1 MVKTKKAPLK
11 KSVRTVTKK
20 SEVRPMQ
27 PFFKDKKFVS
37 IFLGIIVVGLL
48 AFALPLLRNFLF
60 AASVNGKPVS
70 RMAVVSI
77 LEKQGGKQALDSLI
91 SKELIMQDASKMKVV
106 AAETELDTE
115 VKKIEDGLK
124 KANQNLA
131 DALKAQG
138 MTEKDLR
145 EELKYQLILK
155 KILDKKIIPTEKEI
169 TDYIEQN
176 KDTIPETLTGKKL
189 NTQIKEQLQNQK
201 FSTEVQ
207 KYLGEL
213 RNKAKI
219 SYYTNY

>member
-145 EELKYQLILK
+145 E
-155 KILDKKIIPTEKEI
+155 
-169 TDYIEQN
+169 
-176 KDTIPETLTGKKL
+176 
-189 NTQIKEQLQNQK
+189 
-201 FSTEVQ
+201 
-207 KYLGEL
+207 
-213 RNKAKI
+213 
-219 SYYTNY
+219 

>member
-1 MVKTKKAPLK
+1 
-11 KSVRTVTKK
+11 
-20 SEVRPMQ
+20 
-27 PFFKDKKFVS
+27 
-37 IFLGIIVVGLL
+37 
-48 AFALPLLRNFLF
+48 
-60 AASVNGKPVS
+60 
-70 RMAVVSI
+70 
-77 LEKQGGKQALDSLI
+77 
-91 SKELIMQDASKMKVV
+91 MKVV